1 MRVEILGQE
10 RRRRWRDEQK
20 LEIVMSVGID
30 GATVTDVAQRHDV
43 TRQQIYTW
51 RSELNCSGG
60 HERRADRG
68 LRRPPGPVWDDRVAI
83 DLRSQPSFR
92 RCRGQRHPDA
102 AYPGGRGGMIGPGTG
117 VRVYLACGITDMRNY
132 AATMIMRSRRR

>member
-30 GATVTDVAQRHDV
+30 GATVTEVAQRHDV

-51 RSELNCSGG
+51 RSGLKKQGLLPSSANAVFVPVDMNAVQTEVCG
-60 HERRADRG
+60 DRQ
-68 LRRPPGPVWDDRVAI
+68 D
-83 DLRSQPSFR
+83 PS
-92 RCRGQRHPDA
+92 
-102 AYPGGRGGMIGPGTG
+102 GMIEL
-117 VRVYLACGITDMRNY
+117 RLICGRSLRFDGAVDSATLMRLIRAVE
-132 AATMIMRSRRR
+132 AA

>member
-51 RSELNCSGG
+51 RSELKKKQGLLSSSANAVFVPVDMNVVQTEVCG
-60 HERRADRG
+60 DRQ
-68 LRRPPGPVWDDRVAI
+68 D
-83 DLRSQPSFR
+83 PS
-92 RCRGQRHPDA
+92 
-102 AYPGGRGGMIGPGTG
+102 GMIEL
-117 VRVYLACGITDMRNY
+117 RLICGRSLRFDGAVDSATLMRLIRAVE
-132 AATMIMRSRRR
+132 AA

>member
-30 GATVTDVAQRHDV
+30 GATVTEVAQRHDV

-51 RSELNCSGG
+51 RSELKKQGLLSSSANAVFVPVDMNAVQTDVCGDRDLPLNFHPAAIRGPAFSDTPNGALVATGG
-60 HERRADRG
+60 NA
-68 LRRPPGPVWDDRVAI
+68 
-83 DLRSQPSFR
+83 
-92 RCRGQRHPDA
+92 
-102 AYPGGRGGMIGPGTG
+102 
-117 VRVYLACGITDMRNY
+117 
-132 AATMIMRSRRR
+132 